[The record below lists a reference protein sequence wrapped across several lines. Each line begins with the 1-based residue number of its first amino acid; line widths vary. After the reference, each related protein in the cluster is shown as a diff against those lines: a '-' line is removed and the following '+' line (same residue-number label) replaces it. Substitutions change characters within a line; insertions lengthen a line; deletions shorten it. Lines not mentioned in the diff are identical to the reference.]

1 MLLRSI
7 RSLCQF
13 ENALISVFLTTKRHV
28 LKALSESYISLHR
41 LYIEICP
48 VISISREFSIWN
60 LDLSCFSFQHF
71 KFRGEK
77 GGGTHPEGKGEELK
91 CKQRV
96 TYISPWL
103 WCFLFNIL
111 QMLYT
116 EKWRKVSL
124 PILKFTVDSALFLS
138 ALVKDAASLLTK
150 TTSSIMTDSTCS
162 TYKYSLWLRTMAGW
176 LINISSNA
184 SSVPCAN
191 LFLNKK
197 SHLLLHS
204 HLIKMQRTSSKA
216 PESHC
221 APSSDT
227 GHRFQTVFLLAGIRN
242 RGKN

>member
-28 LKALSESYISLHR
+28 LKALNESYISLHR
-41 LYIEICP
+41 LYIAICP
-48 VISISREFSIWN
+48 VISISREFSVWN

-91 CKQRV
+91 CKQQV

-103 WCFLFNIL
+103 WCFSFQYFTNVIHR
-111 QMLYT
+111 
-116 EKWRKVSL
+116 KWRKVSL

-138 ALVKDAASLLTK
+138 VLVKDAASLLTK

-176 LINISSNA
+176 LINVSSNA

-204 HLIKMQRTSSKA
+204 HLIKMQRTTSKD
-216 PESHC
+216 PVLHC
-221 APSSDT
+221 AP
-227 GHRFQTVFLLAGIRN
+227 R
-242 RGKN
+242 

>member
-28 LKALSESYISLHR
+28 LKALSESYISLQQ

-60 LDLSCFSFQHF
+60 LDLSCFFFQHF

-77 GGGTHPEGKGEELK
+77 GGGTQPGGKGEELK
-91 CKQRV
+91 HTQWV
-96 TYISPWL
+96 TYISPGFDVL
-103 WCFLFNIL
+103 LFSIL

-116 EKWRKVSL
+116 EKGGKVSL
-124 PILKFTVDSALFLS
+124 PSLKFTVDSALLLS

-176 LINISSNA
+176 LINVSSNA

-197 SHLLLHS
+197 SHLLLPS
-204 HLIKMQRTSSKA
+204 HLIKMQRTSSKY
-216 PESHC
+216 PELHC
-221 APSSDT
+221 APSSGT
-227 GHRFQTVFLLAGIRN
+227 GHCFRTVLLLASD
-242 RGKN
+242 

>member
-28 LKALSESYISLHR
+28 LKALSESYISLQR

-48 VISISREFSIWN
+48 VISISREFSVWN

-91 CKQRV
+91 RKQWV
-96 TYISPWL
+96 TYISPGFDV
-103 WCFLFNIL
+103 FLFNIL
-111 QMLYT
+111 QTLYT
-116 EKWRKVSL
+116 EKWGKVSL
-124 PILKFTVDSALFLS
+124 PSLKFTVDSALLLS

-176 LINISSNA
+176 LINVSSNA

-197 SHLLLHS
+197 SHLLLPS
-204 HLIKMQRTSSKA
+204 HLIKMQRTSSKD
-216 PESHC
+216 PELHC
-221 APSSDT
+221 APSSGT
-227 GHRFQTVFLLAGIRN
+227 GHCFQTVLLLAWD
-242 RGKN
+242 

>member
-28 LKALSESYISLHR
+28 LKALSESYISLQQ

-48 VISISREFSIWN
+48 VISISGEFSIWN

-77 GGGTHPEGKGEELK
+77 GGGTQPGGKGEELK
-91 CKQRV
+91 HTQWV

-103 WCFLFNIL
+103 GCFPIQYFTNVIH
-111 QMLYT
+111 
-116 EKWRKVSL
+116 RKMKKGLSL
-124 PILKFTVDSALFLS
+124 PSLKFTVDSALLLS

-176 LINISSNA
+176 LINVSSNA

-197 SHLLLHS
+197 SHLLLPS
-204 HLIKMQRTSSKA
+204 HLIKMQRTSSKY
-216 PESHC
+216 PELHSV
-221 APSSDT
+221 PGSGT
-227 GHRFQTVFLLAGIRN
+227 GHCFQTILLLASD
-242 RGKN
+242 